1 MEAAEILFL
10 LARVHTHESWFIF
23 SSREEGANISV
34 ITEGKAATRSRSG
47 NRIESRTNLGRV
59 WINPLPLSRNDER
72 TITKRASRANLRS
85 EPAIRR
91 ATLDHFLTAGV
102 IECRPVHTHRLPPGR
117 EKEEGV
123 ARILIHQ
130 TFQFCP
136 PISSAQNRAPDISLS
151 WPVTRSP
158 SPEDRY
164 ACVKS
169 LGGNTIKSRGKK
181 H

>member
-1 MEAAEILFL
+1 MPRLNPGVE
-10 LARVHTHESWFIF
+10 TESN
-23 SSREEGANISV
+23 RERISAGFEL
-34 ITEGKAATRSRSG
+34 I
-47 NRIESRTNLGRV
+47 
-59 WINPLPLSRNDER
+59 PSRNDER